1 MPSQRITPGTST
13 LVIRLVDHE
22 LSDDGDGGDGGG
34 DVGDHGGGHG
44 RVSQL
49 VSHVESIFGGDR
61 GDHGGNCEGDENPS
75 DDNDIF
81 IRDVGREDGGMYQCI
96 AGESR

>member
-1 MPSQRITPGTST
+1 M
-13 LVIRLVDHE
+13 IRLVDHE
-22 LSDDGDGGDGGG
+22 LSDDGDGGG

-61 GDHGGNCEGDENPS
+61 GDHGGNCEGDENAS
-75 DDNDIF
+75 DDTAMIM
-81 IRDVGREDGGMYQCI
+81 IYSSGMLGGKMAACTN
-96 AGESR
+96 A

>member
-1 MPSQRITPGTST
+1 M
-13 LVIRLVDHE
+13 LVIVVVVKE
-22 LSDDGDGGDGGG
+22 ES
-34 DVGDHGGGHG
+34 VII
-44 RVSQL
+44 
-49 VSHVESIFGGDR
+49 HVEIIFGGDR

-96 AGESR
+96 AGEKEIKVFMVIDDHVVHLTNGA

>member
-1 MPSQRITPGTST
+1 M
-13 LVIRLVDHE
+13 LVIMVVVME
-22 LSDDGDGGDGGG
+22 ES
-34 DVGDHGGGHG
+34 VI
-44 RVSQL
+44 
-49 VSHVESIFGGDR
+49 SHVESFFGCDR
-61 GDHGGNCEGDENPS
+61 VDHDGNCEGDENPS

>member
-34 DVGDHGGGHG
+34 DVGDRGHGGAY
-44 RVSQL
+44 L
-49 VSHVESIFGGDR
+49 IFVNFSTPL
-61 GDHGGNCEGDENPS
+61 H
-75 DDNDIF
+75 
-81 IRDVGREDGGMYQCI
+81 Y
-96 AGESR
+96 

>member
-34 DVGDHGGGHG
+34 DVGDCDNRHGG
-44 RVSQL
+44 VSQ
-49 VSHVESIFGGDR
+49 S
-61 GDHGGNCEGDENPS
+61 C
-75 DDNDIF
+75 
-81 IRDVGREDGGMYQCI
+81 
-96 AGESR
+96 

>member
-1 MPSQRITPGTST
+1 MTVMAVMVVVM
-13 LVIRLVDHE
+13 LVIVVVVME
-22 LSDDGDGGDGGG
+22 ES
-34 DVGDHGGGHG
+34 
-44 RVSQL
+44 

-61 GDHGGNCEGDENPS
+61 GDHGGNCEGDENAS

-96 AGESR
+96 AGKKGDLSFYGDQ

>member
-22 LSDDGDGGDGGG
+22 LSDDGDDGG
-34 DVGDHGGGHG
+34 DVGDRGGGHG

-49 VSHVESIFGGDR
+49 VMLKVFLVVIVVIMVATVRVMKMPAMIMIYSSGMLGGKMAACT
-61 GDHGGNCEGDENPS
+61 N
-75 DDNDIF
+75 
-81 IRDVGREDGGMYQCI
+81 
-96 AGESR
+96 A